1 MAKKCPKCGGSV
13 ERINRNQLGRTLSKA
28 VKFYNFR
35 CRSQACRWE
44 GALLSASSIKKAIAY
59 ILILVLAIFIADQAV
74 TRIVDYIDG
83 FRQLQE

>member
-35 CRSQACRWE
+35 CRSQECRWE

-59 ILILVLAIFIADQAV
+59 VLTFVLTIFIAFQAV
-74 TRIVDYIDG
+74 TLIVDYIDQYG
-83 FRQLQE
+83 RSQR